1 MFRLLQENLC
11 NNAVNPFIA
20 EDRKAMLL
28 KLIGCISEAVQSSE
42 HGIILC
48 DRVGKIRQKSNLPY
62 GQCLTRQKWP
72 ASGSSRNH
80 SISITQVS
88 VITYGTQN
96 KVQCINV
103 PVNTRD
109 VRLFLRNSEC
119 LWQNQFFL
127 TTIAQS
133 QFLTRKF
140 IWLLQLL
147 NTNFWLFLALMAALL
162 VSLGIVRWLC
172 HGYWAFP
179 MLMSGLYGQS
189 YRMQLYSKVLF
200 DKMTRNWYSP
210 VFPLLK
216 CVMC

>member
-28 KLIGCISEAVQSSE
+28 KLIGCIIEAVQSSE
-42 HGIILC
+42 HGIILF
-48 DRVGKIRQKSNLPY
+48 DRVGKIKQKSNLPY
-62 GQCLTRQKWP
+62 GQRLTRKRWS
-72 ASGSSRNH
+72 ASGSSWNH

-88 VITYGTQN
+88 VITYGSQN

-103 PVNTRD
+103 PVNTRE

-127 TTIAQS
+127 TTITQS

-147 NTNFWLFLALMAALL
+147 NTNFWLFWLWWQHFWFLL
-162 VSLGIVRWLC
+162 E
-172 HGYWAFP
+172 
-179 MLMSGLYGQS
+179 
-189 YRMQLYSKVLF
+189 
-200 DKMTRNWYSP
+200 
-210 VFPLLK
+210 
-216 CVMC
+216 